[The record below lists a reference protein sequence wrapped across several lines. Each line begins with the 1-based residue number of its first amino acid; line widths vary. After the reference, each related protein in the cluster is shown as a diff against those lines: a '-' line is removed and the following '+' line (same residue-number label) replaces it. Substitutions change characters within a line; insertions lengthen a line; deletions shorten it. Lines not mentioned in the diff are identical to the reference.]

1 MASGVEVTLLE
12 DVPEIIEEVERELGA
27 GGTPA
32 ANAYR
37 TAQRQKIARVI

>member
-27 GGTPA
+27 EGR
-32 ANAYR
+32 N
-37 TAQRQKIARVI
+37 